1 MSLDT
6 LAFAGGFQ
14 KPVFEAQAVFRTLMD
29 CMARPGT
36 IGRVGATVTPPAPLK
51 ATAGAVALTLCD
63 HDTSVWLTPVL
74 AKSALPGWFA
84 FNAGAT
90 VTEERQDARFAF
102 VEKGAMLPNLCLFA
116 QGTQEYPDRSTTL
129 VIEIEAFEGGRPLVL
144 TGPGIRTEEEIA
156 PIGLPDM
163 FPHFWSENRQGFP
176 RGVDLILV
184 AGDGIVCL
192 PRTTVLRVKSAAGEA

>member
-14 KPVFEAQAVFRTLMD
+14 EPVFEAQAVFRTLMD

-36 IGRVGATVTPPAPLK
+36 IASVAATVTTPAPLN
-51 ATAGAVALTLCD
+51 ATAGAVALTVCD
-63 HDTSVWLTPVL
+63 HDTPVWLTPML
-74 AKSALPGWFA
+74 AASALPGWLA

-90 VTEERQDARFAF
+90 VTDERQNARFAF

-129 VIEIEAFEGGRPLVL
+129 VVEIEAFEGGRPLVL
-144 TGPGIRTEEEIA
+144 TGPGIRTEEEIS
-156 PIGLPDM
+156 PLGLPDM
-163 FPHFWSENRQGFP
+163 FAHFWSENRQSFP

-184 AGDGIVCL
+184 AGEKILCL
-192 PRTTVLRVKSAAGEA
+192 PRTTVLRVKEA

>member
-14 KPVFEAQAVFRTLMD
+14 TPVFEAQAVFRTLMD

-36 IGRVGATVTPPAPLK
+36 IGRVDAPVMPPAPLN
-51 ATAGAVALTLCD
+51 AAAGAVALTLCD
-63 HDTSVWLTPVL
+63 HDTTVWLTPAL
-74 AKSALPGWFA
+74 AQSALPAWLA
-84 FNAGAT
+84 FNAGAV
-90 VTEERQDARFAF
+90 VTDERQDARFAF

-116 QGTQEYPDRSTTL
+116 QGTQEYPDRSATL
-129 VIEIEAFEGGRPLVL
+129 VVEIEAFEGGRPLVL

-163 FPHFWSENRQGFP
+163 FPQFWAENRQKFP
-176 RGVDLILV
+176 RGIDLVLV
-184 AGDGIVCL
+184 AGDRILCL
-192 PRTTVLRVKSAAGEA
+192 PRTTVLRVKEA